1 MSVLYLT
8 LLALA
13 ISLDNFCVGV
23 AYGVRKINLPLNAN
37 LIISL
42 ASGAAIFLSMLAGDV
57 IANYLSVHTAKI
69 LGSSVI
75 LLTGVWIIL
84 QAWWQKWK
92 NGITENGCID
102 IRIKSLGIVI
112 RILNDPAK
120 ADLDSSGTIGNSEAL
135 ILGIALAL
143 NALGAG
149 FGAAMNGLSPWLTS
163 LAAGIFSFLLISF
176 GVWVGKRYMA
186 DLLGDKI
193 AIVSGAVLVVL
204 GAWEFF
210 T

>member
-1 MSVLYLT
+1 MSTLYLT

-23 AYGVRKINLPLNAN
+23 AYGVRKINLPITAN

-42 ASGAAIFLSMLAGDV
+42 ASGAAIFLSMLAGEV
-57 IANYLSVHTAKI
+57 ISKYLSIHTAQF
-69 LGSSVI
+69 LGALVI
-75 LLTGVWIIL
+75 LLTGIWIIL
-84 QAWWQKWK
+84 QSWWQKWK

-112 RILNDPAK
+112 RILNDPGK
-120 ADLDSSGTIGNSEAL
+120 ADLDRSGTISNWEAL

-163 LAAGIFSFLLISF
+163 LAAIVFSFSLIAL
-176 GVWVGKRYMA
+176 GVLVGKKYMS
-186 DLLGDKI
+186 DWLGDKI
-193 AIVSGAVLVVL
+193 AVVSGAVLILL
-204 GAWEFF
+204 GLWEFF

>member
-1 MSVLYLT
+1 MSTLYLT

-23 AYGVRKINLPLNAN
+23 AYGVRKINLPITAN

-42 ASGAAIFLSMLAGDV
+42 ASGAAIFLSMLAGEF
-57 IANYLSVHTAKI
+57 ISKYLSIHTAQF
-69 LGSSVI
+69 LGALVI
-75 LLTGVWIIL
+75 FLTGVWIIL
-84 QAWWQKWK
+84 QSWWQKWK

-112 RILNDPAK
+112 RILNDPGK
-120 ADLDSSGTIGNSEAL
+120 ADLDRSGTISSWEAL

-163 LAAGIFSFLLISF
+163 LAAIVFSFSLIAL
-176 GVWVGKRYMA
+176 GVLVGKKYMS
-186 DLLGDKI
+186 DWLGDKI
-193 AIVSGAVLVVL
+193 AVVSGAVLILL
-204 GAWEFF
+204 GLWEFF